1 MATTVEFLR
10 GYGVDIRTNGQRR
23 WPDEVKARIVAESLK
38 PGATVNAVAARYGL
52 RANHLS
58 EWRSR
63 ARDGRL
69 VLPAVE
75 EDDFCFAPIVVSD
88 GVGGADVP
96 AVAGQP
102 TKSDGLSCKPIEI
115 EIGQVTIRLDGTTS
129 SDRIA
134 EIVRAIEGQP

>member
-1 MATTVEFLR
+1 MATTGELLR
-10 GYGVDIRTNGQRR
+10 DYGVEIRGNGQRR
-23 WPDEVKARIVAESLK
+23 WPDEVKALIVAETLK

-63 ARDGRL
+63 AREGRL
-69 VLPAVE
+69 VLPSV
-75 EDDFCFAPIVVSD
+75 EDDSFCFAPLVVSD
-88 GVGGADVP
+88 DGGDAPVP
-96 AVAGQP
+96 AVSAP
-102 TKSDGLSCKPIEI
+102 LTKSDAASADPIEI

-134 EIVRAIEGQP
+134 EIVRAIGARP

>member
-10 GYGVDIRTNGQRR
+10 SYGVDIRTNGQRR

-38 PGATVNAVAARYGL
+38 PGATVNGVAARYGL

-58 EWRSR
+58 EWRRR

-69 VLPAVE
+69 VLPADE
-75 EDDFCFAPIVVSD
+75 EDGFCFAPIVMSD
-88 GVGGADVP
+88 DGGDAPVP
-96 AVAGQP
+96 AVSAP
-102 TKSDGLSCKPIEI
+102 LTKSDAASAAPIEI
-115 EIGQVTIRLDGTTS
+115 EIGQVIIRLDGTTS

-134 EIVRAIEGQP
+134 EIVRGIGARP

>member
-1 MATTVEFLR
+1 MATTGELLR
-10 GYGVDIRTNGQRR
+10 DYGLEIRGNGQRR
-23 WPDEVKARIVAESLK
+23 WPDEVKALIVAETLK

-69 VLPAVE
+69 VLPSV
-75 EDDFCFAPIVVSD
+75 EDDSFCFAPLVVSD
-88 GVGGADVP
+88 DGGDAPVS
-96 AVAGQP
+96 AVSAP
-102 TKSDGLSCKPIEI
+102 LTKSDAASADPIEI

-134 EIVRAIEGQP
+134 EIVRAIGARP